1 MPKVAP
7 YTDNLDTSIRATIGA
22 VVFALD
28 INQAELAERI
38 GMTSTT
44 MTARMKCPGNFK
56 ADELRRIAE
65 VSKKGGYDATFTI

>member
-1 MPKVAP
+1 MPLTAP
-7 YTDNLDTSIRATIGA
+7 YIDDLDISIRATIGA

-44 MTARMKCPGNFK
+44 MTSRMKCPGNFR

-65 VSKKGGYDATFTI
+65 VSRKGGYNVTFRI